1 MLLLK
6 KKLKKKNFRVEFP
19 TAIEKWAQ
27 IYILFDIIN
36 FKMAWLAKE
45 REKTGTTIMNR
56 FAISLRRYFF
66 HIQFIWFD

>member
-6 KKLKKKNFRVEFP
+6 KKIKIKNFRVEFP
-19 TAIEKWAQ
+19 AAIEKWAQ

-45 REKTGTTIMNR
+45 REKTEQQ
-56 FAISLRRYFF
+56 L
-66 HIQFIWFD
+66 